1 MYFSV
6 FSELHLIL
14 SVLIQGLVAELT
26 ILMKQL
32 LNSVNIASK
41 YIFRIVVVRYLFIS
55 SLPQF
60 SSSVLFL
67 SPLPQSSV
75 LFFLSPLLQFSS
87 SVLFLNP
94 LPQSSSSVLFLSSLP
109 QSSSS
114 VLFLNI
120 LHPCYTTASWT
131 KLYFGNKRGWQYIE
145 GEIYLQY
152 KLHCT
157 MLHLFDDLAMIG

>member
-67 SPLPQSSV
+67 SPLPQ
-75 LFFLSPLLQFSS
+75 FSS
-87 SVLFLNP
+87 SVLFLSP
-94 LPQSSSSVLFLSSLP
+94 LPQFSSSIYYTLVIPLP
-109 QSSSS
+109 LGPSYILAISEGG
-114 VLFLNI
+114 NI
-120 LHPCYTTASWT
+120 LREKFTYSI
-131 KLYFGNKRGWQYIE
+131 NYIVRCC
-145 GEIYLQY
+145 IYLTTQ
-152 KLHCT
+152 L
-157 MLHLFDDLAMIG
+157 

>member
-67 SPLPQSSV
+67 SPLPQFSSSI
-75 LFFLSPLLQFSS
+75 LFLSPLPQFSS
-87 SVLFLNP
+87 SVLFLSP
-94 LPQSSSSVLFLSSLP
+94 LPQFSSSIYYTLVIPLP
-109 QSSSS
+109 LGPSYILAISEGG
-114 VLFLNI
+114 NI
-120 LHPCYTTASWT
+120 LREKFTYSI
-131 KLYFGNKRGWQYIE
+131 NYIVRCC
-145 GEIYLQY
+145 IYLTTQ
-152 KLHCT
+152 L
-157 MLHLFDDLAMIG
+157 

>member
-67 SPLPQSSV
+67 SPLPQ
-75 LFFLSPLLQFSS
+75 FSS
-87 SVLFLNP
+87 SVLFLSP
-94 LPQSSSSVLFLSSLP
+94 LPQFSSSIYYTLVIPLP
-109 QSSSS
+109 LGPSYILAISEGG
-114 VLFLNI
+114 NI
-120 LHPCYTTASWT
+120 LRQKFTYSI
-131 KLYFGNKRGWQYIE
+131 NYIVRCC
-145 GEIYLQY
+145 IYLTTQ
-152 KLHCT
+152 L
-157 MLHLFDDLAMIG
+157 

>member
-67 SPLPQSSV
+67 SPLPQFSSS
-75 LFFLSPLLQFSS
+75 LLFLSPLPQSCS
-87 SVLFLNP
+87 SVLFLSP

-157 MLHLFDDLAMIG
+157 MLHLFDDL